1 MSRRSRSC
9 RSRAPRSRRQGR
21 TGSGRAPCPAAALR
35 RCPPTRRRRSR
46 ALQAAVHMS
55 HLHCQR
61 QLQLSSFDS
70 YTYLSTEG
78 WMADFLTEKRQEID
92 NRLKE
97 LRPLYEE
104 YLKLEKAQE
113 ALAGMDQ
120 PRRRGPGRP
129 PGSTSR
135 STPRSAGAGSN
146 GRRRRRRRAGGTRG
160 DQALEVVRQ
169 NPGITVSELGDKLGI
184 AQKNYLYR
192 VMANLQEDGAVKKEG
207 KGFHA
212 T

>member
-1 MSRRSRSC
+1 
-9 RSRAPRSRRQGR
+9 
-21 TGSGRAPCPAAALR
+21 
-35 RCPPTRRRRSR
+35 
-46 ALQAAVHMS
+46 
-55 HLHCQR
+55 
-61 QLQLSSFDS
+61 
-70 YTYLSTEG
+70 
-78 WMADFLTEKRQEID
+78 MADFLTEKRQEID

-129 PGSTSR
+129 PGSTS
-135 STPRSAGAGSN
+135 SAGSSSRTSSGN
-146 GRRRRRRRAGGTRG
+146 GRRRRRRRSGGTRG
-160 DQALEVVRQ
+160 EQALNVVRQ
-169 NPGITVSELGDKLGI
+169 NPGITVSELGDQLGI

-212 T
+212 V

>member
-1 MSRRSRSC
+1 
-9 RSRAPRSRRQGR
+9 
-21 TGSGRAPCPAAALR
+21 
-35 RCPPTRRRRSR
+35 
-46 ALQAAVHMS
+46 
-55 HLHCQR
+55 
-61 QLQLSSFDS
+61 
-70 YTYLSTEG
+70 
-78 WMADFLTEKRQEID
+78 MADFLSEKRQEID

-120 PRRRGPGRP
+120 PRRRGRP
-129 PGSTSR
+129 PGSTNRAKS
-135 STPRSAGAGSN
+135 GN

-160 DQALEVVRQ
+160 EQALSVVRQ

-192 VMANLQEDGAVKKEG
+192 VMANLQEDGAVRKEG
-207 KGFHA
+207 RGFHA
-212 T
+212 A

>member
-1 MSRRSRSC
+1 
-9 RSRAPRSRRQGR
+9 
-21 TGSGRAPCPAAALR
+21 
-35 RCPPTRRRRSR
+35 
-46 ALQAAVHMS
+46 
-55 HLHCQR
+55 
-61 QLQLSSFDS
+61 
-70 YTYLSTEG
+70 
-78 WMADFLTEKRQEID
+78 MADFLTEKRQEID

-104 YLKLEKAQE
+104 YLTLEKAKE

-129 PGSTSR
+129 PGSGTR
-135 STPRSAGAGSN
+135 RSAGGN

-160 DQALEVVRQ
+160 EQALDVVRQ

-192 VMANLQEDGAVKKEG
+192 VMANLQEDGAVRKEG

-212 T
+212 A

>member
-1 MSRRSRSC
+1 
-9 RSRAPRSRRQGR
+9 
-21 TGSGRAPCPAAALR
+21 
-35 RCPPTRRRRSR
+35 
-46 ALQAAVHMS
+46 
-55 HLHCQR
+55 
-61 QLQLSSFDS
+61 
-70 YTYLSTEG
+70 
-78 WMADFLTEKRQEID
+78 MADFLTEKRQEID

-129 PGSTSR
+129 PGSTSTRTR
-135 STPRSAGAGSN
+135 SSSGN

-169 NPGITVSELGDKLGI
+169 NPGISVSELGDKLGVT
-184 AQKNYLYR
+184 QKNYLYR
-192 VMANLQEDGAVKKEG
+192 VMANLQEDGAVRKEG

-212 T
+212 S